1 MNQICCSITRELKAT
16 EQGGG
21 FYLQR
26 STCSIEL
33 SYETEAE
40 IAVLV
45 RWHTGARLLGNG
57 QKDWRASGLE
67 DALRRFQ
74 EYAPAVNVPYH
85 ACVAELLAHLP
96 SGASAGKVVTFHQF
110 VPSDSL
116 EGSNQQDPPQAKQ
129 APSGS

>member
-1 MNQICCSITRELKAT
+1 VNQICCSITRELKAT

-33 SYETEAE
+33 SYQTEAE
-40 IAVLV
+40 IAVTV

-57 QKDWRASGLE
+57 QTEWRASGLE

-74 EYAPAVNVPYH
+74 EFTPAVKVPYH

-96 SGASAGKVVTFHQF
+96 STASAGKVVTYRFTSGNEALDQ
-110 VPSDSL
+110 
-116 EGSNQQDPPQAKQ
+116 EPPKSRQ
-129 APSGS
+129 APS

>member
-1 MNQICCSITRELKAT
+1 M
-16 EQGGG
+16 
-21 FYLQR
+21 
-26 STCSIEL
+26 

-57 QKDWRASGLE
+57 QKDWHANGLE

-74 EYAPAVNVPYH
+74 EFAPAVSVPYH
-85 ACVAELLAHLP
+85 ACVGELLAHLP

-110 VPSDSL
+110 VPS
-116 EGSNQQDPPQAKQ
+116 EATGERPPETKQ

>member
-1 MNQICCSITRELKAT
+1 VNQICCSITRELKAT

-40 IAVLV
+40 IAVAV

-57 QKDWRASGLE
+57 QAEWRARGLE
-67 DALRRFQ
+67 DALRRFR
-74 EYAPAVNVPYH
+74 EFTPAFKVPYH

-96 SGASAGKVVTFHQF
+96 SAASAGKVVTYSFTSGND
-110 VPSDSL
+110 VAD
-116 EGSNQQDPPQAKQ
+116 QQPPKSRQ
-129 APSGS
+129 APS

>member
-1 MNQICCSITRELKAT
+1 VNQICCSITRELKAT

-33 SYETEAE
+33 SYVTEAD

-57 QKDWRASGLE
+57 QKGWRANGLE

-74 EYAPAVNVPYH
+74 EYAPSVSVPYH

-96 SGASAGKVVTFHQF
+96 SGASAGKIVTFHQF
-110 VPSDSL
+110 VPSESL
-116 EGSNQQDPPQAKQ
+116 EGSSQQDPPEAKQ

>member
-26 STCSIEL
+26 SSCSIEL

-85 ACVAELLAHLP
+85 ACVSELLAHLP

-116 EGSNQQDPPQAKQ
+116 EGPNQQDPPQAKQ

>member
-1 MNQICCSITRELKAT
+1 VNQICCSITRELKAT

-26 STCSIEL
+26 SSCSIEL
-33 SYETEAE
+33 SYQTEAE

-96 SGASAGKVVTFHQF
+96 AGASAGKVVTFHQF